1 MTGSELPCAL
11 CWCYHL
17 LCFFGWSQL
26 LLAPLGFFNY
36 KTRHSSRYISV
47 SRASTLSM
55 LMIKPFFHLPVYTSL
70 YPSIQYFLYNHV

>member
-55 LMIKPFFHLPVYTSL
+55 LNDKAFFPSTRLYKFISIYTVFS
-70 YPSIQYFLYNHV
+70 V